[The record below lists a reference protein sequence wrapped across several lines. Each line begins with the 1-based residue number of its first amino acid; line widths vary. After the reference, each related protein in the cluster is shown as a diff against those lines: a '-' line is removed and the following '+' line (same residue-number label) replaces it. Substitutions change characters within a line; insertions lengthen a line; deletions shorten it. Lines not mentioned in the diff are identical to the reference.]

1 MAGWLMT
8 KLAPSLLPPNATVL
22 ERRLAQANA
31 DVRDIPV
38 EIDTLMDPDRIPL
51 RFLPWLAWHMG
62 VDTWRDE
69 WPEQVK
75 RARVKSAIRIARKKG
90 TADAVRDVCASFGA
104 NVVMREWFEKTPR
117 GVPGTFEIV
126 MTVGARDGVPATAQY
141 VNDIRAEVDRA
152 KRGTAHYTFTQG
164 FSMHGPIGVACGVR
178 AAVYRR
184 LSLTD

>member
-1 MAGWLMT
+1 MS
-8 KLAPSLLPPNATVL
+8 KPVRSLLPPNATVL
-22 ERRLAQANA
+22 ERRLAEVNA
-31 DVRDIPV
+31 DVRGIPV
-38 EIDTLMDPDRIPL
+38 ELDTLMDPDRIPL

-104 NVVMREWFEKTPR
+104 NVMMREWFEMTPR

-126 MTVGARDGVPATAQY
+126 MTVGSRDGVPATAQY
-141 VNDIRAEVDRA
+141 VADIMAEVDRA

-164 FSMHGPIGVACGVR
+164 FGATGAVGVA
-178 AAVYRR
+178 AAVHAAIYCR

>member
-1 MAGWLMT
+1 MT
-8 KLAPSLLPPNATVL
+8 KPALSLLPPNATVL
-22 ERRLAQANA
+22 ERRLAEANA
-31 DVRDIPV
+31 DVLDIPV

-104 NVVMREWFEKTPR
+104 NVVMREWFEMKPR

-126 MTVGARDGVPATAQY
+126 MTVGSRDGAPATAQY

-164 FSMHGPIGVACGVR
+164 FSMTGSIGVACGVR